1 MIAPARTHL
10 NPRLYLQMRPGIRST
25 PDTACGFRWEA
36 SNLVKEHRAHVLAV
50 LPFVLLAA
58 CPLMHLFMHRGH
70 SKRHNAPHHE
80 EPHST
85 RH

>member
-1 MIAPARTHL
+1 MQATVGSNER
-10 NPRLYLQMRPGIRST
+10 RP
-25 PDTACGFRWEA
+25 
-36 SNLVKEHRAHVLAV
+36 SNKSWRYALFAVVSLVGYYLVKEHRAHVLAV

-70 SKRHNAPHHE
+70 SKRHNGSHHE